1 MSWPYSAIGMAIE
14 FCTLKMR
21 STPCCRAGETHDIM
35 WGLSE
40 AHVRTGCNSP
50 FFRYMEQRSVYLII
64 IAVLA
69 LTAGYLGYQV
79 SQQGDTIEEQSGQI
93 VEGNLQRETLELD
106 LQRLRFS
113 YDTLRTENGLM
124 MAEMSAQRSE
134 IEGLIK
140 KVRDR
145 NYSVSKLKKEAQTLR
160 RIMQGYVVT
169 IDSLNQANIAL
180 QTERDA
186 MAQQVSEIEERNTD
200 LQRRQENMEG
210 IIEAGRTLQAMDL
223 APTAIRVAS
232 NGSQRAT
239 SRAKRAEM
247 IKTCF
252 TLMENRIAE
261 KGERTLF
268 LEVLDP
274 DGRLLPPGDR
284 SPVSMA
290 GGTPASAARSI
301 EYNGERMEA
310 CIFFTAAAPFVE
322 GVYTVHLVDGGE
334 RIATTDLILR

>member
-1 MSWPYSAIGMAIE
+1 
-14 FCTLKMR
+14 
-21 STPCCRAGETHDIM
+21 
-35 WGLSE
+35 
-40 AHVRTGCNSP
+40 
-50 FFRYMEQRSVYLII
+50 MEQRSVYLLI

-79 SQQGDTIEEQSGQI
+79 SQQGDTIETQTGQI
-93 VEGNLQRETLELD
+93 AEGNLEREALELD
-106 LQRLRFS
+106 LQKLRFS
-113 YDTLRTENGLM
+113 YDTLQTENSLM

-145 NYSVSKLKKEAQTLR
+145 NYSVSKLKKETETLR

-180 QTERDA
+180 QAERDA
-186 MAQQVSEIEERNTD
+186 MAEQVSRSRSAMRICSVV
-200 LQRRQENMEG
+200 RRTWRASSRPVGSCRRWTSMP
-210 IIEAGRTLQAMDL
+210 M
-223 APTAIRVAS
+223 AIRVAS
-232 NGSQRAT
+232 TGSQRET
-239 SRAKRAEM
+239 TRAKRAEM

-284 SPVSMA
+284 HRWPWRV
-290 GGTPASAARSI
+290 GFRLRAARSS
-301 EYNGERMEA
+301 NTTASAWRPASSSRRRSRSWKGSTR
-310 CIFFTAAAPFVE
+310 CTWWTAANASPRR
-322 GVYTVHLVDGGE
+322 T
-334 RIATTDLILR
+334 

>member
-1 MSWPYSAIGMAIE
+1 
-14 FCTLKMR
+14 MR
-21 STPCCRAGETHDIM
+21 KPR
-35 WGLSE
+35 
-40 AHVRTGCNSP
+40 NPP
-50 FFRYMEQRSVYLII
+50 FFRYMEQRPIYLAII
-64 IAVLA
+64 FALA

-79 SQQGDTIEEQSGQI
+79 SQQGETIDIQTEEI
-93 VEGNLQRETLELD
+93 ATGNLERETLELD

-113 YDTLRTENGLM
+113 YDTLQTENALM

-145 NYSVSKLKKEAQTLR
+145 NYSVSKLKKEAETLR

-180 QTERDA
+180 TAERDA
-186 MAQQVSEIEERNTD
+186 MANQVSAVEERNAN
-200 LQRRQENMEG
+200 LERRQENMEE
-210 IIEAGRTLQAMDL
+210 IIEAGRVLQAMEL
-223 APTAIRVAS
+223 TPMAIRVAS
-232 NGSQRAT
+232 NGSQRET

-252 TLMENRIAE
+252 TLIENRIAD
-261 KGERTLF
+261 KGDRTLF

-274 DGRLLPPGDR
+274 SGQLMPPGDR
-284 SPVSMA
+284 APVSMQ
-290 GGTPASAARSI
+290 GGVPASAARSI

-310 CIFFTAAAPFVE
+310 CIFFTAAAPFE
-322 GVYTVHLVDGGE
+322 PGVYTVHLVDGGE

>member
-1 MSWPYSAIGMAIE
+1 
-14 FCTLKMR
+14 
-21 STPCCRAGETHDIM
+21 M
-35 WGLSE
+35 WGLFLR
-40 AHVRTGCNSP
+40 AMRNGCFGAFIRS
-50 FFRYMEQRSVYLII
+50 MEQRSTYLII
-64 IAVLA
+64 IAALV

-79 SQQGDTIEEQSGQI
+79 SEQGATIDNQSGEI
-93 VEGNLQRETLELD
+93 MSGNLEREAMELD

-113 YDTLRTENGLM
+113 YDTLQTENSLM

-145 NYSVSKLKKEAQTLR
+145 NYSVSKLKKESNTLR

-180 QTERDA
+180 QQERDD
-186 MAQQVSEIEERNTD
+186 MADQVVQVEERNAD

-210 IIEAGRTLQAMDL
+210 IIEAGRVLQALDL
-223 APTAIRVAS
+223 MPMAIRVAS
-232 NGSQRAT
+232 TGSQRET
-239 SRAKRAEM
+239 KRAKRAEM

-261 KGERTLF
+261 KGQRALF
-268 LEVLDP
+268 LEVVDP
-274 DGRLLPPGDR
+274 NGRLLPPGDR
-284 SPVSMA
+284 SPVAMPN
-290 GGTPASAARSI
+290 GEPASASRMLD
-301 EYNGERMEA
+301 YNGERMEA
-310 CIFFTAAAPFVE
+310 CIFFTAAEPFVE
-322 GVYTVHLVDGGE
+322 GVYTVHLVDDGQ

>member
-1 MSWPYSAIGMAIE
+1 
-14 FCTLKMR
+14 
-21 STPCCRAGETHDIM
+21 
-35 WGLSE
+35 
-40 AHVRTGCNSP
+40 
-50 FFRYMEQRSVYLII
+50 MEQRSVYLLI
-64 IAVLA
+64 IAFLA
-69 LTAGYLGYQV
+69 LTAGYLGYRV
-79 SQQGDTIEEQSGQI
+79 SQQGDMIEVQTGQI
-93 VEGNLQRETLELD
+93 AEGNLEREALELD
-106 LQRLRFS
+106 LQKLRFS
-113 YDTLRTENGLM
+113 YDTLQTENSLM

-145 NYSVSKLKKEAQTLR
+145 NYSVSKLKKETETLR

-180 QTERDA
+180 QAERDA
-186 MAQQVSEIEERNTD
+186 MAEQVSAIEERNAD

-210 IIEAGRTLQAMDL
+210 IIEAGRVLQAMDL
-223 APTAIRVAS
+223 SPAAIRVAS
-232 NGSQRAT
+232 NGAQRET
-239 SRAKRAEM
+239 
-247 IKTCF
+247 

-274 DGRLLPPGDR
+274 EGRLLPPGDR
-284 SPVSMA
+284 APVAMS
-290 GGTPASAARSI
+290 GGVPASAARSV

-310 CIFFTAAAPFVE
+310 CIFFTAAEPFGE

>member
-1 MSWPYSAIGMAIE
+1 
-14 FCTLKMR
+14 
-21 STPCCRAGETHDIM
+21 M
-35 WGLSE
+35 WGL
-40 AHVRTGCNSP
+40 
-50 FFRYMEQRSVYLII
+50 FFRAMRNLCFGAFIRRMEQRSTYLFI
-64 IAVLA
+64 IAALV

-79 SQQGDTIEEQSGQI
+79 SEQGATIDNQSGEI
-93 VEGNLQRETLELD
+93 MSGNLEREAMELD

-113 YDTLRTENGLM
+113 YDTLQTENSLM

-145 NYSVSKLKKEAQTLR
+145 NYSVAKLKKEANTLR

-180 QTERDA
+180 QQERDA
-186 MAQQVSEIEERNTD
+186 MADQVVQVEERNAD

-210 IIEAGRTLQAMDL
+210 IIEAGRVLQALDL
-223 APTAIRVAS
+223 MPMAIRVAS
-232 NGSQRAT
+232 TGSQRET
-239 SRAKRAEM
+239 KRAKRAEM

-261 KGERTLF
+261 KGQRALF
-268 LEVLDP
+268 LEVVDP
-274 DGRLLPPGDR
+274 SGRLLPPGDR
-284 SPVSMA
+284 SPVAMPS
-290 GGTPASAARSI
+290 GEPASASRMLD
-301 EYNGERMEA
+301 YNGERMEA
-310 CIFFTAAAPFVE
+310 CIFFTAAEPFVE
-322 GVYTVHLVDGGE
+322 GVYTVHLVDEGN

>member
-1 MSWPYSAIGMAIE
+1 
-14 FCTLKMR
+14 
-21 STPCCRAGETHDIM
+21 
-35 WGLSE
+35 
-40 AHVRTGCNSP
+40 
-50 FFRYMEQRSVYLII
+50 MEQRSVYLLI
-64 IAVLA
+64 IAFLA
-69 LTAGYLGYQV
+69 LTAGYLGYRV
-79 SQQGDTIEEQSGQI
+79 SQQGDMIEVQTGQI
-93 VEGNLQRETLELD
+93 AEGNLEREALELD
-106 LQRLRFS
+106 LQKLRFS
-113 YDTLRTENGLM
+113 YDTLQTENSLM

-145 NYSVSKLKKEAQTLR
+145 NYSVSKLKKETETLR

-180 QTERDA
+180 QAERDA
-186 MAQQVSEIEERNTD
+186 MAEQVSAIEERNAD

-210 IIEAGRTLQAMDL
+210 IIEAGRVLQAMDL
-223 APTAIRVAS
+223 SPAAIRVAS
-232 NGSQRAT
+232 NGAQRET
-239 SRAKRAEM
+239 TRARRAEM

-274 DGRLLPPGDR
+274 EGRLLPPGDR
-284 SPVSMA
+284 APVAMS
-290 GGTPASAARSI
+290 GGVPASAARSV

-310 CIFFTAAAPFVE
+310 CIFFTAAEPFVE